1 MLKAG
6 SGVKHLSLLSEEV
19 GLAIGKMPQT
29 FCNMRY
35 LIVIK
40 QLLKLLIT
48 VPASV
53 ANDIEEMLVLTMY
66 IIYTYMYMCTH
77 HEEPMCFSVLS
88 STTLPSS
95 SVLQKMQPTA
105 ISLTSTSLW

>member
-1 MLKAG
+1 MLDPPLNCHKAAVEA
-6 SGVKHLSLLSEEV
+6 S
-19 GLAIGKMPQT
+19 
-29 FCNMRY
+29 Y
-35 LIVIK
+35 
-40 QLLKLLIT
+40 T

-77 HEEPMCFSVLS
+77 YEEPMCFSVLS

-95 SVLQKMQPTA
+95 SILQKKQPTA
-105 ISLTSTSLW
+105 ISLTSTFCGEDKTKTF